1 MRPLLD
7 SILENIAP
15 PQGDLNGPLQI
26 RFSSLDYDDY
36 VGRIGIGRVERGT
49 VQHGQ
54 QVALCKTDGTVENVK
69 FPACINLRGC
79 AAWRCR
85 RRRSAIWLPY
95 PASRI

>member
-36 VGRIGIGRVERGT
+36 V
-49 VQHGQ
+49 
-54 QVALCKTDGTVENVK
+54 
-69 FPACINLRGC
+69 
-79 AAWRCR
+79 AA
-85 RRRSAIWLPY
+85 SASG
-95 PASRI
+95 A